1 MRCTPPMVLKLPMP
15 EAEFHTDLT
24 VGEILRRCRVK
35 YNITYEQAEQDIRIK
50 AEHLEALEHNSIER
64 LPGRVYVFGF
74 VRTYSDYLGLD
85 GEKMVQLLKKQQGR
99 KIEKPRPKISVSLED
114 EEEQKNP
121 GFPVIGVSAI
131 GFVAVLILI
140 GTVATPDTAQ
150 EIPPVP
156 QQLVSQLT
164 VLQKPAVEEAS
175 AFTSTEVTGEVSA
188 TANLVEEAAEPP
200 HPLILKAIQ
209 GTWLEIRDSNRVV
222 VFSRVLNPGEEYWV
236 PEDRGDLTMTLG
248 NAGGLQILVEGQP
261 IPLLGSAGQVK
272 RNVSL
277 NVQALSKSLPKNPIP
292 KSQ

>member
-1 MRCTPPMVLKLPMP
+1 MP

-74 VRTYSDYLGLD
+74 VRTYSEYLGLD
-85 GEKMVQLLKKQQGR
+85 GEKMVQLLKKQAGR

-121 GFPVIGVSAI
+121 GFPVIAASALAFI
-131 GFVAVLILI
+131 ALLVFI
-140 GTVATPDTAQ
+140 GTVATPDTAR
-150 EIPPVP
+150 EIPPVSK
-156 QQLVSQLT
+156 QLSNQLT
-164 VLQKPAVEEAS
+164 VLHKPAEGEAPVAADGGGQAAEES
-175 AFTSTEVTGEVSA
+175 IS
-188 TANLVEEAAEPP
+188 EAAVEAP
-200 HPLILKAIQ
+200 HPVILKALQ
-209 GTWLEIRDSNRVV
+209 GTWLEIRDINRAV

-236 PEDRGDLTMTLG
+236 PDDRGDLTMTLG
-248 NAGGLQILVEGQP
+248 NAGGLEILVEGKP
-261 IPLLGSAGQVK
+261 IPVLGGVGQVK

-277 NVQALSKSLPKNPIP
+277 NVQALSKSLPNKAHL

>member
-1 MRCTPPMVLKLPMP
+1 MRSIPLTVSKPPMP
-15 EAEFHTDLT
+15 ESEFHTDLT

-50 AEHLEALEHNSIER
+50 AEHLEALEHNNIER

-121 GFPVIGVSAI
+121 GFPVIGASAL
-131 GFVAVLILI
+131 GFISVLILI

-150 EIPPVP
+150 EIPPVSK
-156 QQLVSQLT
+156 QLASQLT
-164 VLQKPAVEEAS
+164 VLQKPDEDE
-175 AFTSTEVTGEVSA
+175 EVTSQEVAETAGETVSEPE
-188 TANLVEEAAEPP
+188 VEPP
-200 HPLILKAIQ
+200 HPVVLKALQ
-209 GTWLEIRDSNRVV
+209 GTWLEIRDMNRAV

-236 PEDRGDLTMTLG
+236 PDDRGDLTMTLG

-261 IPLLGSAGQVK
+261 IPVLGNVGQVK

-277 NVQALSKSLPKNPIP
+277 NVQALSKSLPKKPTV
-292 KSQ
+292 KAQ